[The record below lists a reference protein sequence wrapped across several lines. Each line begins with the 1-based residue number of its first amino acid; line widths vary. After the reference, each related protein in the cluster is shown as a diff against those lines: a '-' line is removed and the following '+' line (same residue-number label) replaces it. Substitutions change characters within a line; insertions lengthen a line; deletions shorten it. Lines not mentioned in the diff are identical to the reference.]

1 MSDERRTTSGIEVKP
16 VYGPADAR
24 AIRARI
30 GAPGAFP
37 FTRGLRADGYRTRP
51 WTIRQYAGYGTP
63 QEANERFRFLLA
75 QGQPGLSVA
84 FDLPTQMGL
93 DSDDARSLGEV
104 GRVGVA
110 IDSLDDVV
118 ALFDGIPLDAV
129 STSMTINA
137 PAPVL
142 VAMYV
147 VAAELQGVPAG
158 SVRGTAQN
166 DVLKEYVARGTYI
179 YPPRPSLRLAAD
191 LVAWCATEAPRFNAI
206 SLSGYHMR
214 EAGSTAVQE
223 MAFALANAIAYVE
236 AVLARGVAVD
246 DFAPR
251 LSWIFNTH
259 TNFFEEIAKYRALRR
274 MWATLMRDRFGA
286 LDARSLQL
294 RTHTQTGGSTL
305 TLQQPEN
312 NIVRAAL
319 QALAAVLGGVQSL
332 ALSCYDEAIAIPTEH
347 AQTLAV
353 RTQQILAEEIGVTD
367 TADPLGGSWY
377 VEALT
382 DELEAAAWELLAEVE
397 RIGGAVAAVETGFY
411 QRAIDEEA
419 YRAEMA
425 LESGERV
432 VVGVNRYREGD
443 DPEPASFQVD
453 PELAGGQ
460 IARLEAVRA
469 RRDAAAVEAALLALR
484 DDCARAEVNALPAI
498 VAAVRAH
505 ATLGRDLRRD
515 ARACSASTSLPEP
528 GLTRALRPTP
538 ALLDV
543 PDRRLTCSLRP
554 RRRPGRSAPALRAP
568 GPARPRRGGG
578 SPRSGGARAPSR
590 PPRPPPASRRRARP

>member
-1 MSDERRTTSGIEVKP
+1 MSAGRQTTSGIEVKP
-16 VYGPADAR
+16 VYGPQDGGDP
-24 AIRARI
+24 ARI
-30 GAPGAFP
+30 GAPGEYP

-51 WTIRQYAGYGTP
+51 WTIRQYAGYGTAR
-63 QEANERFRFLLA
+63 EANERFRFLLA

-93 DSDDARSLGEV
+93 DSDDPRSLGEV

-118 ALFDGIPLDAV
+118 TLCDAIPLDAV

-147 VAAELQGVPAG
+147 VAAELQGVPAAAI
-158 SVRGTAQN
+158 RGTVQN

-179 YPPRPSLRLAAD
+179 YPPRPSVRLAAD
-191 LVAWCATEAPRFNAI
+191 LVAWCAAEAPRFNAI

-223 MAFALANAIAYVE
+223 MAFAFANAIAYVD

-286 LDARSLQL
+286 LDERSLQL

-353 RTQQILAEEIGVTD
+353 RTQQILAEEVGVTD

-382 DELEAAAWELLAEVE
+382 DELERGAWELLAEVE

-432 VVGVNRYREGD
+432 VVGVNRHREGE
-443 DPEPASFQVD
+443 DPEPAFFEVE
-453 PELAGGQ
+453 PGLAAGQ
-460 IARLEAVRA
+460 SARLAAVRSQ
-469 RRDAAAVEAALLALR
+469 RDAGAVGEALRALR
-484 DDCARAEVNALPAI
+484 DDCARSEANAMPAI
-498 VAAVRAH
+498 VTAVRAR
-505 ATLGRDLRRD
+505 ASLGEICGAMRDVFG
-515 ARACSASTSLPEP
+515 EHK
-528 GLTRALRPTP
+528 P
-538 ALLDV
+538 A
-543 PDRRLTCSLRP
+543 
-554 RRRPGRSAPALRAP
+554 
-568 GPARPRRGGG
+568 
-578 SPRSGGARAPSR
+578 
-590 PPRPPPASRRRARP
+590 